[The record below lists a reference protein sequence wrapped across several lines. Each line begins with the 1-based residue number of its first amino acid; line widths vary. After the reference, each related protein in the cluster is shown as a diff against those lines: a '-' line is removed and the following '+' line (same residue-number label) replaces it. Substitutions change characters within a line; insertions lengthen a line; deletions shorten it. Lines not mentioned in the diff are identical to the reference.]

1 MLRRTIRA
9 FVERE
14 VMPQVSAWEESGQI
28 PRAFWR
34 RLGELGLYRDVR
46 LWTIAS
52 GTSEMMR
59 EIIARTLLP

>member
-1 MLRRTIRA
+1 
-9 FVERE
+9 
-14 VMPQVSAWEESGQI
+14 MPQVSAWEESGQI